1 MFFDQTML
9 LLIPA
14 LILAFYAQ
22 AKVKSTYDKYSKI
35 PAMSWGKPGRMISEA
50 ILHRNGIHDVEIKE
64 VAGVLSDHYDPR
76 DKTVNLSPHNYNESS
91 IAAVSV
97 AAHETGHA
105 IQHHVSYAPLVWR
118 HQILPAVNFGNSLSI
133 PIFFIGLIVS
143 SPLLMNFGILLF
155 SAVVLF
161 QLITLPVEFNASS
174 RALKQL
180 ESGHFLSPE
189 ELAGA
194 KKVLSAAALTYV
206 AAATVSA
213 MTLIRLLILRSQR
226 D

>member
-1 MFFDQTML
+1 MYFDQTML

-22 AKVKSTYDKYSKI
+22 AKVKSTYAKYSKI
-35 PAMSWGKPGRMISEA
+35 PARSWGKPGRMISEA
-50 ILHRNGIHDVEIKE
+50 ILRQNGIHDVDVRMVE
-64 VAGVLSDHYDPR
+64 GVLSDHYDPR

-133 PIFFIGLIVS
+133 PIFFIGLIFA
-143 SPLLMNFGILLF
+143 SPLLMDAGILLF

-161 QLITLPVEFNASS
+161 QFITLPVEFNASS

-180 ESGHFLSPE
+180 KAGNLLSPE
-189 ELAGA
+189 ELVGA
-194 KKVLSAAALTYV
+194 RKMLSAAALTYV

-213 MTLIRLLILRSQR
+213 MHLLRLLILRSQR

>member
-35 PAMSWGKPGRMISEA
+35 PAVSWGKPGRMISEA